1 MPNDN
6 RFSIARSLAKVP
18 KAIDSKMKSRS
29 ERLGTGKT
37 GGMFDIIYRKKKER
51 ERSMQE
57 AYSAQ

>member
-6 RFSIARSLAKVP
+6 RYSLARSLAKAP
-18 KAIDSKMKSRS
+18 GAIDSKMKSRN

-51 ERSMQE
+51 ERSMKE
-57 AYSAQ
+57 AYDAQ